1 VQKAPQI
8 SFSTNPGLTHPGRWF
23 PKVSTHWLQTELK
36 PEKMFAGIL
45 QRERMEREKEARI
58 IHDHLTDFRFL
69 KFEIV

>member
-1 VQKAPQI
+1 MGGVEL
-8 SFSTNPGLTHPGRWF
+8 SWLELGRVGWSL
-23 PKVSTHWLQTELK
+23 VRLGWVGLQTELK

-58 IHDHLTDFRFL
+58 IHDHLTDFRFV